1 MDVMTQTRKAADV
14 RSAVRERTRIMGI
27 LNVTP
32 DSFSDGG
39 EYFDIEHA
47 VRYAGEMARSSADM
61 IDIGG
66 ESSRPG
72 STAISVDEELKRVM
86 PVLKAVKDAIDI
98 PVSVDTWKSEVA
110 RQVLSAGADII
121 NDITA
126 LRGDKAMPGVIKE
139 FDAGVILM
147 HMKGKPRTMQN
158 DPEYDDL
165 MAEIS
170 AYLRESIDI
179 AEAAGIDPDKIVIDP
194 GIGFGKKLEHNLEIL
209 RELGRLKSLG
219 KTILVG
225 SSRKSFLG
233 EITGRGT
240 DARLFGTAA
249 SVAAA
254 AFAGADIVRVHDVGA
269 MLDVVRVI
277 DAIKGQGLL

>member
-1 MDVMTQTRKAADV
+1 MTQTRKAADV